1 MATTITA
8 PAPYSS
14 VKESLIF
21 EIDRTID
28 GVVEVEVNDY
38 LKQLPRNAY
47 KVNVAHYYRENFT
60 IVPVDDDF
68 DSVLHVFDGLAHSRV
83 VEASITVDQVDSD
96 SVPVIYADKR
106 PGENRFMSDLR
117 RRAIMPGQ
125 VDELPVYVTAP
136 AVVAYGSAQ
145 VSVPVGISC
154 VGFRV
159 PADAPS
165 RFVVELRT
173 PDGGVLDR
181 IEYEIEE
188 NDGVRLAWIN
198 VYGQIDYWN
207 FAVRR
212 KSSTKIAKEKI
223 YTESG
228 YIPTSMQMDTTETII
243 SRPLPEVQTDVLCQV
258 FVAEDVWLIGDGE
271 VRPVDITSES
281 VTTYEAEKLSSI
293 QVEYRNKIREL

>member
-1 MATTITA
+1 MATTITP

-28 GVVEVEVNDY
+28 GVVEVEVNGY

-47 KVNVAHYYRENFT
+47 KVNVAHYYQENFT

-83 VEASITVDQVDSD
+83 IEASITVDQVDSD

-106 PGENRFMSDLR
+106 PRENRFMSDLR
-117 RRAIMPGQ
+117 RRTIMPGQ
-125 VDELPVYVTAP
+125 VDELPVYVTGPSIVDCGFAK
-136 AVVAYGSAQ
+136 
-145 VSVPVGISC
+145 VSVPAGMSYI
-154 VGFRV
+154 GFQIPV
-159 PADAPS
+159 DALS
-165 RFVVELRT
+165 RFVVELRL
-173 PDGGVLDR
+173 PGGKVLDR

-188 NDGVRLAWIN
+188 NDGIRLAWIN
-198 VYGQIDYWN
+198 AYGQIDYWN

>member
-83 VEASITVDQVDSD
+83 IEASITVDQVYSD
-96 SVPVIYADKR
+96 SVPVIYADKC
-106 PGENRFMSDLR
+106 PLENRFMSDLR
-117 RRAIMPGQ
+117 RRTIMPGQ
-125 VDELPVYVTAP
+125 IDELPVYVTGPSIVDCGFAK
-136 AVVAYGSAQ
+136 
-145 VSVPVGISC
+145 VSVPAGISYI
-154 VGFRV
+154 GFRV
-159 PADAPS
+159 PNEVPS
-165 RFVVELRT
+165 RFVVELRL
-173 PDGGVLDR
+173 PGGKVLDR
-181 IEYEIEE
+181 IEYEIEG
-188 NDGVRLAWIN
+188 NNGVRLAWIN
-198 VYGQIDYWN
+198 AYGQIDYWN

-228 YIPTSMQMDTTETII
+228 YTSTLMQVDTTEMII
-243 SRPLPEVQTDVLCQV
+243 SRPLPEAQTDVLCQV

-281 VTTYEAEKLSSI
+281 ITTYEVEKLSSI

>member
-1 MATTITA
+1 MATTITP

-21 EIDRTID
+21 EIDRTTD
-28 GVVEVEVNDY
+28 GVVEVEVNGY

-47 KVNVAHYYRENFT
+47 KVNVAHYYQEDFT
-60 IVPVDDDF
+60 IVPIDGDF
-68 DSVLHVFDGLAHSRV
+68 KPVMQVFNGFGYGRV
-83 VEASITVDQVDSD
+83 TDASITADQVGSD

-117 RRAIMPGQ
+117 RRTVMPGQ
-125 VDELPVYVTAP
+125 IDELPVYVTAP
-136 AVVAYGSAQ
+136 AVVAYGSVQ
-145 VSVPVGISC
+145 VSVPAGISC
-154 VGFRV
+154 IGFRV

-165 RFVVELRT
+165 RFAVELRS
-173 PDGGVLDR
+173 PDDGVLDR
-181 IEYEIEE
+181 IEYQIEE
-188 NDGVRLAWIN
+188 YDGVRLAWIN
-198 VYGQIDYWN
+198 AYGQIDYWN

-212 KSSTKIAKEKI
+212 KSTTKITKEKI

-228 YIPTSMQMDTTETII
+228 YTPTSMQRDTTDTAV
-243 SRPLPEVQTDVLCQV
+243 SRPLPEAQTDVLCQL

>member
-1 MATTITA
+1 MATTITP

-28 GVVEVEVNDY
+28 GVVEVEVNGC

-47 KVNVAHYYRENFT
+47 KVNVAHYYQENFT

-83 VEASITVDQVDSD
+83 IEASITVDQVDSD

-117 RRAIMPGQ
+117 RRTIMPGQ
-125 VDELPVYVTAP
+125 VDELPVYVTGPSIVDCGFAK
-136 AVVAYGSAQ
+136 
-145 VSVPVGISC
+145 VSVSAGMSYI
-154 VGFRV
+154 GFRV
-159 PADAPS
+159 PVDAPS
-165 RFVVELRT
+165 RFVVELRL
-173 PDGGVLDR
+173 PGGKVLDR
-181 IEYEIEE
+181 IEYEIEK

-198 VYGQIDYWN
+198 AYGQIDYWN

-271 VRPVDITSES
+271 VRSVDIPSES